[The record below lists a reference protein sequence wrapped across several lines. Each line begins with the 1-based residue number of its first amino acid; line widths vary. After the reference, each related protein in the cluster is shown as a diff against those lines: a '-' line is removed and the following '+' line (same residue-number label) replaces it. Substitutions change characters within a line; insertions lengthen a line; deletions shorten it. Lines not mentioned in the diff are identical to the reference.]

1 MRSSD
6 CSFTGDGTLPEH
18 FDFSPARINDDL
30 ETTPAKS
37 QRISAVTVSQRLE
50 EIQVVYITA
59 HLGQYW
65 LYDGEGRMW
74 RRTNLSGHRA
84 IDRLISFAEI
94 KSRAT
99 LPITSISRVSR
110 HPASQTSASLIAKRF
125 IVDGSPTA
133 REIRPIGDLNQ
144 VALMERTAP
153 AGDEP
158 ARWERNCD

>member
-1 MRSSD
+1 M
-6 CSFTGDGTLPEH
+6 GDRTLPED
-18 FDFSPARINDDL
+18 FNFSPARINDRL

-37 QRISAVTVSQRLE
+37 QWISAVTVSHRPE

-59 HLGQYW
+59 CLSQYW
-65 LYDGEGRMW
+65 LYEGEGRMW
-74 RRTNLSGHRA
+74 RRTNLSRRRE

-94 KSRAT
+94 KSREI
-99 LPITSISRVSR
+99 LPITSISRVFR
-110 HPASQTSASLIAKRF
+110 TPASQTSASLIVKRF

-133 REIRPIGDLNQ
+133 REIRPVGDLNRF
-144 VALMERTAP
+144 ALMERTAP